1 MECHDIDSFH
11 ELTVKDAERCACG
24 ICQHV
29 MMDAVQG
36 PCQHPYGK
44 RCLEQAL
51 QHQSRCPSCR
61 APLNLLQLT
70 PARLMRNLV
79 DDLPKKCEYGCAE
92 RVPLG
97 EYQHHL
103 VHKCK
108 FMKCKHGDCG
118 MIFERDAFAAHQA
131 VCQFGEA
138 GRNARLKTI
147 EQVSQNFRQKVI
159 DNAREA
165 IVPELKPL
173 SKLAGRCH
181 QRCVKLTQEL
191 DQLHVPH
198 DDGASRAARKAA
210 LGKLGRAEEAAA
222 ELKQAMDRFAQ
233 AMTEL

>member
-36 PCQHPYGK
+36 PCQHPY
-44 RCLEQAL
+44 
-51 QHQSRCPSCR
+51 
-61 APLNLLQLT
+61 
-70 PARLMRNLV
+70 V